1 MLPWKGG
8 EFELDLPH
16 VRALYACEI
25 FRFLQGLTDFQDIIS
40 PLLVNN
46 SLERVFKRS
55 LKMSL
60 WHISL

>member
-8 EFELDLPH
+8 EFEPDLPL
-16 VRALYACEI
+16 VLVLFTREFFQA
-25 FRFLQGLTDFQDIIS
+25 LQGLRDSQDRIS
-40 PLLVNN
+40 LLLVNK
-46 SLERVFKRS
+46 SLKRVFTTS

>member
-8 EFELDLPH
+8 EFEPDLPLVLELFAH
-16 VRALYACEI
+16 GFFWA
-25 FRFLQGLTDFQDIIS
+25 LQGLRDSQDRVLL
-40 PLLVNN
+40 LLVNK
-46 SLERVFKRS
+46 SLKRVFTTS